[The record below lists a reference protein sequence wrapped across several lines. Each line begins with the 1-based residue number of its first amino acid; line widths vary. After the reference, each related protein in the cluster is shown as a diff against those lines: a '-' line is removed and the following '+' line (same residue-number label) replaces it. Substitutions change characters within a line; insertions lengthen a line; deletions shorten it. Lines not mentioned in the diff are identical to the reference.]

1 MSWDFRRLRN
11 QISNLKP
18 LSPTFSVIPISA
30 VCTTSSEWQP
40 HQPPWI
46 QLTTPW
52 LTDPSTSVLGVSS
65 PRHQMVG
72 MRQAWGPLDELGS
85 NHVQWLPLGASVPPL
100 EKGRPD

>member
-30 VCTTSSEWQP
+30 VCTTSSEQP
-40 HQPPWI
+40 LI

-65 PRHQMVG
+65 PRHLMVG

-85 NHVQWLPLGASVPPL
+85 NRVQWLPLGASVPPL
-100 EKGRPD
+100 EKGRPA